1 MIIIGLTGGIGMGK
15 STVAKQFALMGAK
28 TCSADACAHK
38 LMSKGGKAVAPI
50 KKLFPAVIKDGEVD
64 RKALGKIVFAD
75 KKKLSQLEN
84 ILHPLVQEMEDEFI
98 ARARILGA
106 KMVVL
111 DIPLLFETNGHE
123 RVDFTVVATA
133 PHFIQKQR
141 VMARKGMTAQ
151 RFEQIVASQ
160 MANHEKHQRADS
172 IISTG
177 LGKTYSFR
185 QVKQLVRQ
193 LTGEFEL

>member
-15 STVAKQFALMGAK
+15 STVARQFALLGAK
-28 TCSADACAHK
+28 TCSADACVHK
-38 LMSKGGKAVAPI
+38 LMGKNGKAVAPI
-50 KKLFPAVIKDGEVD
+50 KNLFPAVIKDGEVD

-75 KKKLSQLEN
+75 KQKLSQLEN
-84 ILHPLVQEMEDEFI
+84 ILHPLVQEMENEFI
-98 ARARILGA
+98 IKSARLGA
-106 KMVVL
+106 QMVVL

-141 VMARKGMTAQ
+141 VMARKGMTTE
-151 RFEQIVASQ
+151 RFGQIVASQ
-160 MANHEKHQRADS
+160 MESHEKHQRADF

-177 LGKTYSFR
+177 LGKAYSFR
-185 QVKQLVRQ
+185 QVKKLVSQ